1 MIRRSADLGR
11 HRAVALACLLILG
24 CSAGAAHAELLGLYV
39 GGSVGQAR
47 IEAGDRSIATSVG
60 SVDTGSFAEN
70 HSAFKVM
77 AGVRALSFVGAE
89 LEYFDFGHPEKSL
102 SSSVLTGSSVKM
114 NGAAAY
120 GMLYLLPVPVLDV
133 YVKAGI
139 ARIEAS
145 ATVSGVTPGVAVC
158 TTTVPN
164 CAVFTQRF
172 SATNTSAAA
181 GAGVQLK
188 IGQWAVHAEYERFS
202 AAGGN
207 PGLASVGVRW
217 TFL

>member
-1 MIRRSADLGR
+1 VIRKPASDRQRVAALG
-11 HRAVALACLLILG
+11 CLLALG
-24 CSAGAAHAELLGLYV
+24 CGAGAAHAELLGLYV
-39 GGSVGQAR
+39 GGAVGQAR

-89 LEYFDFGHPEKSL
+89 VEYFDFGHPDQRL
-102 SSSVLTGSSVKM
+102 SSSVLTSSSVKM
-114 NGAAAY
+114 NGAAVY
-120 GMLYLLPVPVLDV
+120 GLLYLVPVPVLDV
-133 YVKAGI
+133 YVKAGV

-145 ATVSGVTPGVAVC
+145 STVSGVIPGVGAC
-158 TTTVPN
+158 STTVPN

-181 GAGVQLK
+181 GVGVQLK
-188 IGQWAVHAEYERFS
+188 VGRWALHAEYERFS

-207 PGLASVGVRW
+207 PALASVGVRW
-217 TFL
+217 SFL